1 MTRNLVDRGKD
12 QDDGIT
18 RSQALIRMMRYMTK
32 RKAKLAVVIVLFLVG
47 SLSFLFIS
55 ILFGQAIDNLT
66 GAKDMDALLTTALT
80 MVALAIVSFTTL
92 ILGYRLL
99 AGITQEA
106 LYKLRRDLFDHIQ
119 TLSLNFFDRQP
130 IGQLMSRITNDMD
143 TIAALLQAP
152 IGTLMLGAMLLVI
165 TSLAMFIL
173 SWQMAIIAILVIP
186 VLLALVWFLSRT
198 AGPAFASLQDKLA
211 NLNGIMEETIAG
223 EKTVIAYR
231 QQERAADALEEASV
245 AARNAGAKAQI
256 MSLVISPL
264 TVMCTYLDVAVVGLV
279 GSVFVLRGITTIGT
293 LSSFLSLTLLFI
305 FPLISIF
312 ANFNYIISAA
322 TGAKRV
328 FSIMDEKPQIVD
340 RPDASP
346 MSPLEGKVVFENV
359 DFSYIPGRKVLKC
372 NSFVA
377 EPGQV
382 IGLCGPT
389 GAGKSTII
397 NILTRYYDIDSG
409 SITIDGQ
416 SVYQVTQESLRR
428 QVGVVLQEAFLFSDT
443 VMNNLKYARE
453 GATEE
458 ECVEAAKRANCHDFI
473 MRLPHGYETFLT
485 ERGGNLSQGQRQ
497 LLTIARAMIANPRML
512 ILDEAT
518 SNVDTRTERAIQEAL
533 KHLQEGKTSFVI
545 AHRLSTI
552 KDADKIL
559 VINQGEIVESGRH
572 EELMAKRGF
581 YYDLYMTQYK
591 GRVTEVLPFESMEEA
606 GT

>member
-1 MTRNLVDRGKD
+1 MTKNLVDRGKD

>member
-32 RKAKLAVVIVLFLVG
+32 RKAKLTVVIVLFLVG

-223 EKTVIAYR
+223 EKTVIAYS

>member
-1 MTRNLVDRGKD
+1 MTKNLVDRGKD

-18 RSQALIRMMRYMTK
+18 RNQALIRMMRYLTEK
-32 RKAKLAVVIVLFLVG
+32 KAKLTVVLVLFLVG

-264 TVMCTYLDVAVVGLV
+264 TVMCTYLDLAVVGLI

-312 ANFNYIISAA
+312 ANYNYIISAA

-340 RPDASP
+340 RPGASP

-518 SNVDTRTERAIQEAL
+518 SNVDTRTEKAIQEAL

-591 GRVTEVLPFESMEEA
+591 GRVTEVLPFESMER